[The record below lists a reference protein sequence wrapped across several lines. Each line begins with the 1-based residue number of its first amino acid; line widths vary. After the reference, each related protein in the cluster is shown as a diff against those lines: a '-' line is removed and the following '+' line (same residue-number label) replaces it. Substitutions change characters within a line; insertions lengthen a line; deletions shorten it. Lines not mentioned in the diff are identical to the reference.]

1 MSSRSILVTGSHRSG
16 STWVGRM
23 IALSPE
29 VTYVHEPFSPIHR
42 PGICRAR
49 FHHWYTFLCDE
60 NADGYR
66 QALAETLALKYQ
78 FREELR
84 ACRSTRDIGRMLRD
98 AFSFTRGRVRGNRVL
113 IKDPIAFFS
122 AEWLAQ
128 TFSMDVVVLIRHPA
142 AFVGSL
148 KRAGWTFRF
157 ANLFQQP
164 MLMQRLPACYRDE
177 IQRFTQSERDI
188 VDQGILLWRIIH
200 TVILEYQKHHPEW
213 IYLRHEDLARDPQS
227 GFGELYDRLGLQ
239 MTPSIEAKIR
249 RYCSTIQEADKLPVH
264 AIRRDSSRTLTA
276 WKQRL
281 SRNEI
286 HRIRKAT
293 EDIASRFYGERD
305 W

>member
-1 MSSRSILVTGSHRSG
+1 
-16 STWVGRM
+16 M

-42 PGICRAR
+42 PGICKAR
-49 FHHWYTFLCDE
+49 FHLWYTFLCDE

-78 FREELR
+78 FRGELR
-84 ACRSTRDIGRMLRD
+84 ACRSIRDVGRMLRD
-98 AFSFTRGRVRGNRVL
+98 AFSFARGRVRGNRVL

-122 AEWLAQ
+122 AEWMAH

-148 KRAGWTFRF
+148 KKAGWTFRF
-157 ANLFQQP
+157 ANLFEQP

-177 IQRFTQSERDI
+177 IQRYTQSERDI

-200 TVILEYQKHHPEW
+200 AVILEYQKRHPEW

-227 GFGELYDRLGLQ
+227 GFGEIYDRLGLQ

-249 RYCSTIQEADKLPVH
+249 RYCSTIREADKLPVH
-264 AIRRDSSRTLTA
+264 AIRRDSSRTFTA

-286 HRIRKAT
+286 HRIREAT